1 MRKIRCILLLSVV
14 LCWYAFTLLGA
25 GEEVL
30 FLSGS
35 RVVGKA
41 IKKLASSFYKEF
53 PHLQLVVKE
62 ERLKKAI
69 EDLQEGKIEGVLLTW
84 RSYRK
89 YKEEG
94 IKFYPFLRRGFQRKG
109 KFYYPFVYGIAARD
123 PLDPDLKKLI
133 DYLRSKEG
141 KKAIQS
147 LGKVYLP
154 FTGEEN

>member
-1 MRKIRCILLLSVV
+1 MRKIRRILLLSGV

-35 RVVGKA
+35 RVVGEA
-41 IKKLASSFYKEF
+41 IKKLTPSFLKKF

-62 ERLKKAI
+62 KKIKKAI
-69 EDLQEGKIEGVLLTW
+69 ENLREGKIEGALLTW

-94 IKFYPFLRRGFQRKG
+94 IKFYPF
-109 KFYYPFVYGIAARD
+109 YAEV
-123 PLDPDLKKLI
+123 
-133 DYLRSKEG
+133 SKE
-141 KKAIQS
+141 KASFTILS
-147 LGKVYLP
+147 YMGLLP
-154 FTGEEN
+154 ETL